1 MSSHMSTKEKILHI
15 VDDIELISKE
25 LIENLIAPKQQKLS
39 SADHQLLTELLVS
52 KDKDLKNAMKLA
64 SEQAA
69 IEVKI
74 NAVKSEVERQDQHIL
89 QFQRQLKEAEQ
100 ILSTALYQARQKL
113 QSINKANKKPVSTE
127 ELIKYAHRISSS
139 NAVCAPLTWHQ
150 GDMRRPYPTD
160 LEMRSGFL
168 SRPDLPLNGHGIP
181 HQNIVNDV
189 HRGGHAA
196 DIPASSQSQFAWHPS
211 GELHM
216 TMGSSGGMVTL
227 DTRASH
233 KETNAR

>member
-1 MSSHMSTKEKILHI
+1 
-15 VDDIELISKE
+15 
-25 LIENLIAPKQQKLS
+25 
-39 SADHQLLTELLVS
+39 
-52 KDKDLKNAMKLA
+52 
-64 SEQAA
+64 
-69 IEVKI
+69 
-74 NAVKSEVERQDQHIL
+74 
-89 QFQRQLKEAEQ
+89 
-100 ILSTALYQARQKL
+100 
-113 QSINKANKKPVSTE
+113 
-127 ELIKYAHRISSS
+127 
-139 NAVCAPLTWHQ
+139 
-150 GDMRRPYPTD
+150 MRRPYPTD

-233 KETNAR
+233 KETTQDDIEVMSTDSSSSSSSDSQ